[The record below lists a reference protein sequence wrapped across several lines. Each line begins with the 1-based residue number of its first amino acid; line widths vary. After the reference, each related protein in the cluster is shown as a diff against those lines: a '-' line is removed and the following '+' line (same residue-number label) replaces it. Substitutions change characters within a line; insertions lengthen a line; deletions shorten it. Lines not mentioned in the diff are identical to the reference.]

1 MMHAGRRERH
11 WCDAPPPVRRLARVA
26 KSLVLAG
33 VLMAAGTVA
42 MSKPAVAEVDYS
54 RFWPATVSGFALPAS
69 DALAEAALP
78 LATGIETAC
87 TGGATEPFAAA
98 FTEAVGAVAR
108 LSMLRVGALADENR
122 LERIAFI
129 PDGRGVVRRQVTR
142 LIADRDQTALEAA
155 RLRDKSVALQGLTAL
170 EWVAFD
176 KDGKVLLA
184 DSGEE
189 GAYRCAYAAAL
200 AARLGDTA
208 TEVRDAF
215 AAPSG
220 QTALLLSPAPE
231 NGLAK
236 THKEAAGFVFNALM
250 TSLELVRDQML
261 APLVGEGAPA
271 SRVARVPFSRSHNGT
286 AYLSGAIDGLSQAFS
301 AAGFAQA
308 SEDAAWIGNT
318 LGFERGNALKALE
331 AVPADLQVALA
342 DKETGERLAYVLTIL
357 TGLRTTLGGELAAYL
372 DFRGGFNALDGD

>member
-1 MMHAGRRERH
+1 MMDAGRQERK
-11 WCDAPPPVRRLARVA
+11 WCDAPPPVRRLTRVA
-26 KSLVLAG
+26 TSLVLAG

-42 MSKPAVAEVDYS
+42 MPKPAVAEVDYS

-208 TEVRDAF
+208 TEIRDAF

-236 THKEAAGFVFNALM
+236 THKEAAGFVF
-250 TSLELVRDQML
+250 TS
-261 APLVGEGAPA
+261 
-271 SRVARVPFSRSHNGT
+271 
-286 AYLSGAIDGLSQAFS
+286 
-301 AAGFAQA
+301 
-308 SEDAAWIGNT
+308 
-318 LGFERGNALKALE
+318 
-331 AVPADLQVALA
+331 
-342 DKETGERLAYVLTIL
+342 
-357 TGLRTTLGGELAAYL
+357 
-372 DFRGGFNALDGD
+372 

>member
-1 MMHAGRRERH
+1 MTGARRGSQQRYGGRMP
-11 WCDAPPPVRRLARVA
+11 ARRLTRSAGAVVLTCLLVA
-26 KSLVLAG
+26 
-33 VLMAAGTVA
+33 AAVVA
-42 MSKPAVAEVDYS
+42 MPRQAAAEIDYS
-54 RFWPATVSGFALPAS
+54 RFWPQTLSGFALPAS
-69 DALAEAALP
+69 DALGKAAP
-78 LATGIETAC
+78 ALASGIEAAC
-87 TGGATEPFAAA
+87 TGGSGEPFASA
-98 FTEAVGAVAR
+98 FTEAVEAVAR

-142 LIADRDQTALEAA
+142 LIADRDETALDAT
-155 RLRDKSVALQGLTAL
+155 RLRGKSVALQGLTAL

-200 AARLGDTA
+200 AARLGETA
-208 TEVRDAF
+208 KEISGAF
-215 AAPSG
+215 AAPIG
-220 QTALLLSPAPE
+220 QTALLLSPAQE

-250 TSLELVRDQML
+250 TSLELIRDQML

-271 SRVARVPFSRSHNGT
+271 SLVARVPFSRSHNGT
-286 AYLSGAIDGLSQAFS
+286 AYLSGAIGGLSQAFS

-308 SEDAAWIGNT
+308 SGDGEWIVNT
-318 LGFERGNALKALE
+318 LDFERDNALKALA
-331 AVPADLQVALA
+331 AVPADLEAALS
-342 DKETGERLAYVLTIL
+342 DKEASGRLAYVLTVL